1 MLGLGHHKNSTETC
15 CVVCC
20 FGGGGGVDFQWL
32 ELVPAIKVKMVV
44 WISHQSLNKDGVKY
58 QF

>member
-20 FGGGGGVDFQWL
+20 FGGGVEL